1 VESPAST
8 LVIVTAP
15 PRLRVGVIGTG
26 RAGSVIAAALQR
38 AGHPVVAA
46 SAVSDLSRLR
56 AEALLPTTPIV
67 DLADVATTADL
78 VLVAVP
84 DDALMGLVQGLAKAG
99 VVTPGQFWMHLSGR
113 YGIGALEAVTE
124 EGALPLAIH
133 PVMSFTGTSIDL
145 ARLADCPFGV
155 TAPDALRTAA
165 EALVIE
171 MGGEPV
177 WVPEDSRA
185 LYHSALAFGS
195 NFLITLVAQSAEL
208 LQRAGIEHPQRVL
221 GPLLGASL
229 DNALRLGDQALT
241 GPVARGDA
249 RSVAAHLEVIGEQ
262 SSTAQDAYRALARV
276 TADRAVE
283 AGLLSPS
290 LAAPLLEVLNSQG
303 SQS

>member
-1 VESPAST
+1 MS
-8 LVIVTAP
+8 VTAP

-38 AGHPVVAA
+38 AGHLVIAA

-67 DLADVATTADL
+67 DLAEVAATVDL

-84 DDALMGLVQGLAKAG
+84 DDALIGLVQGLANAG

-113 YGIGALEAVTE
+113 YGIAALDAVTRD
-124 EGALPLAIH
+124 GALPLAIH
-133 PVMSFTGTSIDL
+133 PVMSFTGTSMDL
-145 ARLADCPFGV
+145 TRLADCPFGV
-155 TAPDALRTAA
+155 TAPEALRTAA

-171 MGGEPV
+171 MGGEPI
-177 WVPEDSRA
+177 WVPEGSRP
-185 LYHSALAFGS
+185 LYHAALAFGS
-195 NFLITLVAQSAEL
+195 NFLITLVAQSTEL
-208 LQRAGIEHPQRVL
+208 LEHAGIERPQRVL

-249 RSVAAHLEVIGEQ
+249 GSVAAHLEVIGAE

-276 TADRAVE
+276 TADRAVA
-283 AGLLSPS
+283 AGLLSAG
-290 LAAPLLEVLNSQG
+290 LAGPLLEVLNSQG
-303 SQS
+303 ESS

>member
-1 VESPAST
+1 M
-8 LVIVTAP
+8 TAP

-26 RAGSVIAAALQR
+26 RAGAVIAAALQR
-38 AGHPVVAA
+38 AGHPVIAA

-56 AEALLPTTPIV
+56 AQALLPTTPIV
-67 DLADVATTADL
+67 DLAEVATSADL
-78 VLVAVP
+78 VLVAAP
-84 DDALMGLVQGLAKAG
+84 DDALIGLVEGLAKAG

-113 YGIGALEAVTE
+113 YGIAALDAVTS

-145 ARLADCPFGV
+145 TRLVDCPFGV
-155 TAPDALRTAA
+155 TAPEALRSAA

-171 MGGEPV
+171 MGGEPI
-177 WVPEDSRA
+177 WVPEASRP
-185 LYHSALAFGS
+185 LYHAALAFGS
-195 NFLITLVAQSAEL
+195 NFLVTLVAQSAEL
-208 LQRAGIEHPQRVL
+208 LRSAGIEHPQRVL

-249 RSVAAHLEVIGEQ
+249 RSVAAHLEVIGFE

-283 AGLLSPS
+283 AGLLSPN
-290 LAAPLLEVLNSQG
+290 LAAPLLAVLNTQG
-303 SQS
+303 EPS